1 MSDKKSAPTAWEQK
15 TIKTTARLG
24 FWTLAWVL
32 SMALAT
38 FGPKFIWD
46 GNEPLTILGIIV
58 NMLIGLGMILANKHH
73 LRSLDEL
80 HQKVQLEAMALALGV
95 AVVVG
100 LAYSNLDIA
109 NVIDQDAEIS
119 HLVLLIGVTYLSS
132 LILGLR
138 RYR

>member
-1 MSDKKSAPTAWEQK
+1 MNDQKAVPTAWEQE
-15 TIKTTARLG
+15 TINTTVRLG

-38 FGPKFIWD
+38 FGPQFIWG
-46 GNEPLTILGIIV
+46 GNEPLTIAGIIV

-80 HQKVQLEAMALALGV
+80 HQKVQLEAMALTLGV

-119 HLVLLIGVTYLSS
+119 HLVLLIGVTYLTS
-132 LILGLR
+132 LVVGLK

>member
-1 MSDKKSAPTAWEQK
+1 MSNQESSPTAWQQK
-15 TIKTTARLG
+15 TVKTTKRLG

-32 SMALAT
+32 SMAVAT

-46 GNEPLTILGIIV
+46 GNETLTIVGIVV

-73 LRSLDEL
+73 LRSLDDL
-80 HQKVQLEAMALALGV
+80 HQKVHLEAMALALGL

-100 LAYSNLDIA
+100 LAYSNLDVA

-119 HLVLLIGVTYLSS
+119 HLVLLIGVTYLTSV
-132 LILGLR
+132 IVGMR

>member
-1 MSDKKSAPTAWEQK
+1 MSNQESNPTAWQQN
-15 TIKTTARLG
+15 TVRTTKRLG

-46 GNEPLTILGIIV
+46 GNELLTIVGIVV

-73 LRSLDEL
+73 LRSLDDL
-80 HQKVQLEAMALALGV
+80 QQKVHLEAMALALGL

-109 NVIDQDAEIS
+109 NVINQDAEIS
-119 HLVLLIGVTYLSS
+119 HLVLLIGVTYLTSV
-132 LILGLR
+132 IVGMR

>member
-1 MSDKKSAPTAWEQK
+1 MNNQKSTPTAWEQK

-58 NMLIGLGMILANKHH
+58 NMLIGLGMILADIHH

-132 LILGLR
+132 LFLGLR

>member
-1 MSDKKSAPTAWEQK
+1 MSDNKTAPTAWEQK

>member
-1 MSDKKSAPTAWEQK
+1 MSNKKSAPTAWEQK
-15 TIKTTARLG
+15 TINTTVRLG
-24 FWTLAWVL
+24 FWTMAWVL

-46 GNEPLTILGIIV
+46 GNESLTIVGIIV

-119 HLVLLIGVTYLSS
+119 HLVLLIGVTYLTSVVV
-132 LILGLR
+132 GMR

>member
-1 MSDKKSAPTAWEQK
+1 MSDKKTTPTAWEQK
-15 TIKTTARLG
+15 TIKMTARLG

-80 HQKVQLEAMALALGV
+80 HQKIQLEAMALALGV

-109 NVIDQDAEIS
+109 DVIDQDAEIS
-119 HLVLLIGVTYLSS
+119 HLVLLIGVTYLTSVV
-132 LILGLR
+132 IGTR

>member
-1 MSDKKSAPTAWEQK
+1 MSNQNPAPTAWEQK
-15 TIKTTARLG
+15 TIKTTRRLG

-38 FGPKFIWD
+38 FGPRFVWD
-46 GNEPLTILGIIV
+46 GNESLTILGIIV

-73 LRSLDEL
+73 LRSLDDL
-80 HQKVQLEAMALALGV
+80 QQKVHLEAMALALGL

-119 HLVLLIGVTYLSS
+119 HLVLLIGVTYLTSVVV
-132 LILGLR
+132 GMR

>member
-1 MSDKKSAPTAWEQK
+1 MSDKKTAPTAWEQK

>member
-1 MSDKKSAPTAWEQK
+1 MSNQKSVPTAWEQK
-15 TIKTTARLG
+15 TINTTARLS

-46 GNEPLTILGIIV
+46 GNESLTIVGIIV

-119 HLVLLIGVTYLSS
+119 HLVLLIGVTYLTSVVV
-132 LILGLR
+132 GMR